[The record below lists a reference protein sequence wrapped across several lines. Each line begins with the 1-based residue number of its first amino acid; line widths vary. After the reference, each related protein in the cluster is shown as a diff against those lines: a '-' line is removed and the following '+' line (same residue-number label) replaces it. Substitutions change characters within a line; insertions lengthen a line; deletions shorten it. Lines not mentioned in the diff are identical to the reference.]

1 MAMGMANGMLKNSEI
16 PIAAFSFYV
25 LLCCFWI
32 LNFFLNEIKI
42 NLITAKT
49 NVNVKSNIN
58 LMKKSC
64 MRNGMNIADDI
75 VTKMQK

>member
-1 MAMGMANGMLKNSEI
+1 M
-16 PIAAFSFYV
+16 
-25 LLCCFWI
+25 

-49 NVNVKSNIN
+49 NVYVKSNIN
-58 LMKKSC
+58 PMKKSC